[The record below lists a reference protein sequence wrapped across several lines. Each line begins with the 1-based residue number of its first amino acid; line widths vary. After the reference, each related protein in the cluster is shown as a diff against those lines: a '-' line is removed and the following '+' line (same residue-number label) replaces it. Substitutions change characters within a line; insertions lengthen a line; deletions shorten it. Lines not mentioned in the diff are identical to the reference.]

1 MQYDVYRLKDGGI
14 VVDCQSDLI
23 GTFETR
29 FVIPLVPADMPVTS
43 LARLHPRMEI
53 DGKPMILATHLAAAV
68 PVSALGPVID
78 RVEAQSW
85 TITAA
90 LDMLTGGF

>member
-1 MQYDVYRLKDGGI
+1 MQYDVHRLKDGGI

-29 FVIPLVPADMPVTS
+29 FVIPLVPGDMPVAS
-43 LARLHPRMEI
+43 LARLHPRMVI
-53 DGKPMILATHLAAAV
+53 DGRPMILATHLAAAI
-68 PVSALGPVID
+68 PVSALGPAID
-78 RVEAQSW
+78 RIEDESW